1 MRKQS
6 KRAQNKV
13 LEKLRRMCGSQ
24 EGSKGLFHDRIL
36 SLKTKAKK
44 IKTENLRRL
53 SLEDC
58 AFTVKNKQ
66 VCVYGG
72 LEDARFQRGG
82 QHENGKNLQTIVW
95 PTKLVAIRLNMIDC
109 QYG

>member
-1 MRKQS
+1 MEAK
-6 KRAQNKV
+6 K
-13 LEKLRRMCGSQ
+13 
-24 EGSKGLFHDRIL
+24 GSKGLFHDWIL
-36 SLKTKAKK
+36 SLKTKAK
-44 IKTENLRRL
+44 IKTKNLRRL

-82 QHENGKNLQTIVW
+82 QHENGKNLQKIVFY

-109 QYG
+109 KYG